1 MNFELSPLL
10 PFQNVIYNWLRNFTA
25 AEANLGVKITG
36 IDKLQKQLKEVEEA
50 AETLNGSYPV
60 SFDANDPV
68 GIETAIQEAYS
79 MLEERASRYAANPM
93 ISPMIEAMKEDLR
106 QQILDSAEQREQEN
120 WAGWQLTFFSHSK
133 IVCMIC
139 SVLMHRTISNH

>member
-1 MNFELSPLL
+1 M
-10 PFQNVIYNWLRNFTA
+10 
-25 AEANLGVKITG
+25 GVKITG

-68 GIETAIQEAYS
+68 SIETAIQEAYS

-106 QQILDSAEQREQEN
+106 QQILDSAEQQRQEN
-120 WAGWQLTFFSHSK
+120 GQDD
-133 IVCMIC
+133 
-139 SVLMHRTISNH
+139 N

>member
-1 MNFELSPLL
+1 M
-10 PFQNVIYNWLRNFTA
+10 
-25 AEANLGVKITG
+25 GVKITG
-36 IDKLQKQLKEVEEA
+36 IDKLQKQLKEA

-68 GIETAIQEAYS
+68 SIETAIQEAYS

-106 QQILDSAEQREQEN
+106 QQILDSAEQQRQEN
-120 WAGWQLTFFSHSK
+120 GQDG
-133 IVCMIC
+133 
-139 SVLMHRTISNH
+139 N